1 MCLALSSWRH
11 AGVGFRCA
19 QSGTLSVP
27 RFDRI
32 ESESNSGKNP
42 RVGLNSRGPGPL
54 AEALACGELMRSD
67 KGFSL
72 IELLLVVAV
81 ILIIAAIA
89 VPNFL
94 KSRLR
99 ANEASAVAS
108 LRVINTAAVTFSI
121 TYPDL
126 GFPAQLTT
134 LGGANPC
141 SVSSTQACLI
151 DDILAQGTKSGYSF
165 GWTGD
170 GLVPSVTFAVMATP
184 QVVGGSGQRMFCTDQ
199 TGVIHYDP
207 TGSGC
212 TSDSL
217 VLQ

>member
-1 MCLALSSWRH
+1 
-11 AGVGFRCA
+11 
-19 QSGTLSVP
+19 
-27 RFDRI
+27 
-32 ESESNSGKNP
+32 
-42 RVGLNSRGPGPL
+42 
-54 AEALACGELMRSD
+54 MRRQR
-67 KGFSL
+67 GFSL
-72 IELLLVVAV
+72 IELLIVVSV

-151 DDILAQGTKSGYSF
+151 DDVLAQGTKSGYSF
-165 GWTGD
+165 AWTGD
-170 GLVPSVTFAVMATP
+170 GAVPSVTFAVTATP
-184 QVVGGSGQRMFCTDQ
+184 QVVGGSGQQMYCTDQ
-199 TGVIHYDP
+199 TGVIYYDP
-207 TGSGC
+207 SGSGC
-212 TSDSL
+212 TSASL

>member
-1 MCLALSSWRH
+1 MRRH
-11 AGVGFRCA
+11 
-19 QSGTLSVP
+19 
-27 RFDRI
+27 
-32 ESESNSGKNP
+32 
-42 RVGLNSRGPGPL
+42 
-54 AEALACGELMRSD
+54 

-94 KSRLR
+94 RSRMR

-126 GFPAQLTT
+126 GFPATLAI

-141 SVSSTQACLI
+141 TASSSTSCLI
-151 DDILAQGTKSGYSF
+151 DDLLAQGNKSGYNF
-165 GWTGD
+165 VWTGD
-170 GLVPSVTFAVMATP
+170 GATPSVSFVVSGTP
-184 QVVGGSGQRMFCTDQ
+184 QVVGSSGQRMFCTDQ
-199 TGVIHYDP
+199 SGIIHYDP

-212 TSDSL
+212 TSASL

>member
-1 MCLALSSWRH
+1 
-11 AGVGFRCA
+11 
-19 QSGTLSVP
+19 
-27 RFDRI
+27 
-32 ESESNSGKNP
+32 
-42 RVGLNSRGPGPL
+42 
-54 AEALACGELMRSD
+54 MRND

-72 IELLLVVAV
+72 IELLVVIAV

-89 VPNFL
+89 IPNFL
-94 KSRLR
+94 SSRRR

-108 LRVINTAAVTFSI
+108 LRVINNAAVTYSI

-141 SVSSTQACLI
+141 SGSSTQACLI
-151 DDILAQGTKSGYSF
+151 DDLLAQGGKAGYTF
-165 GWTGD
+165 VWTGD
-170 GLVPSVTFAVMATP
+170 GAVPSVTFIVTATP
-184 QVVGGSGQRMFCTDQ
+184 QVVGGSGQLMYCTDQ
-199 TGVIHYDP
+199 TSVIHYDP

-212 TSDSL
+212 TGASQ

>member
-1 MCLALSSWRH
+1 
-11 AGVGFRCA
+11 
-19 QSGTLSVP
+19 
-27 RFDRI
+27 
-32 ESESNSGKNP
+32 
-42 RVGLNSRGPGPL
+42 
-54 AEALACGELMRSD
+54 MRSHR
-67 KGFSL
+67 GFSL

-94 KSRLR
+94 RSRLR
-99 ANEASAVAS
+99 ANEASSVAS
-108 LRVINTAAVTFSI
+108 LRVINTAAVTYSI

-141 SVSSTQACLI
+141 TASSTQSCLI
-151 DDILAQGTKSGYSF
+151 DNVLAQGTKAGYNF
-165 GWTGD
+165 VWTGD
-170 GLVPSVTFAVMATP
+170 GLVPSVNFIITSAP
-184 QVVGGSGQRMFCTDQ
+184 QVIGSSGQRMFCTDQ

-212 TSDSL
+212 TLASL